1 MSTNPSNSNGNQLD
15 PTANPT
21 NPAAEPISTLS
32 SADVDLILAA
42 IASVHQ
48 KMEPLLTDLTG
59 ADRKS
64 LSKLG
69 DKSHAFV
76 KKAVDIAAQ
85 DPQILPASHSVED
98 VRQSAE
104 LFQGMATIQLAL
116 QQLYR
121 QVRDTTIKTGSD
133 AYAIARTIYAATKSP
148 VAGPHLATAAGAL
161 GKRYTRKTKA
171 TAAAAQPTANAAS
184 APARAHSRRVR
195 P

>member
-1 MSTNPSNSNGNQLD
+1 MSTNQPNSS
-15 PTANPT
+15 ANPPNPNT
-21 NPAAEPISTLS
+21 NTAEPVPTLS
-32 SADVDLILAA
+32 QADIDSILAA
-42 IASVHQ
+42 IAAVHH
-48 KMEPLLTDLTG
+48 KMAPLLTDLTG

-64 LSKLG
+64 LAKLG
-69 DKSHAFV
+69 DKTHAFV

-85 DPQILPASHSVED
+85 NPQILPASHSVED
-98 VRQSAE
+98 VRKSEE

-148 VAGPHLATAAGAL
+148 VAGPHLATAAGDL
-161 GKRYTRKTKA
+161 SKRYVRKRKA
-171 TAAAAQPTANAAS
+171 TAAPAQPTANAAS